1 MTESTAQQLTAIPRM
16 LWSIDAGLEDLEE
29 SLASIL
35 SSDCP
40 EAATVARAVRRMRR
54 RLRARVVRPLQ
65 PALTAAA
72 EVILE
77 APPF

>member
-1 MTESTAQQLTAIPRM
+1 MTTHTAQQLTAIPRM
-16 LWSIDAGLEDLEE
+16 LWSVDADLEVLEE

-40 EAATVARAVRRMRR
+40 EAATAARAVRRMRR

-72 EVILE
+72 SVAVGE
-77 APPF
+77 APF